1 MKIFYKGGVGEDT
14 ENIVE
19 IILIE
24 LLLWAGLIFFFWA
37 LRDGLNQAETE
48 MEKQERPFE
57 QAVSVLPSF
66 DRPDRLSEPIGR
78 YRDAQIYRIAF
89 FEGKAY
95 QFQHILP
102 WESFSFLVTGERC
115 IAPGLVYAMCAD

>member
-1 MKIFYKGGVGEDT
+1 
-14 ENIVE
+14 VE

-48 MEKQERPFE
+48 METEKQEPAFE
-57 QAVSVLPSF
+57 QAISILPSF

-95 QFQHILP
+95 QFQHVLP
-102 WESFSFLVTGERC
+102 WESLAFLVTGERC

>member
-1 MKIFYKGGVGEDT
+1 
-14 ENIVE
+14 VE
-19 IILIE
+19 IIVIE

-37 LRDGLNQAETE
+37 LRDGLNQVEAE
-48 MEKQERPFE
+48 MEPPELAFE
-57 QAVSVLPSF
+57 QAISILPSF

-78 YRDAQIYRIAF
+78 YRDAQIYRIAV
-89 FEGKAY
+89 FEGKSY

-102 WESFSFLVTGERC
+102 WESLAFLVTGERC

>member
-1 MKIFYKGGVGEDT
+1 
-14 ENIVE
+14 VE

-37 LRDGLNQAETE
+37 LRDGLNQAEAE
-48 MEKQERPFE
+48 MEKAEEVPLE
-57 QAVSVLPSF
+57 QAVSILPTF
-66 DRPDRLSEPIGR
+66 DRPDRLAEPIGR
-78 YRDAQIYRIAF
+78 YRDTQIYRIAV

-102 WESFSFLVTGERC
+102 WESFSFLVAGERC
-115 IAPGLVYAMCAD
+115 VAPGLVYAMCAD

>member
-1 MKIFYKGGVGEDT
+1 MGEDT

-37 LRDGLNQAETE
+37 LRDGLNQAEAE
-48 MEKQERPFE
+48 LEGQERPLE
-57 QAVSVLPSF
+57 HGISILPSF
-66 DRPDRLSEPIGR
+66 DRPDRLTEPIGR

-102 WESFSFLVTGERC
+102 WESFSFLMTGERC